1 MIRPSRFLLLAEQRA
16 LEARGPRSAPV
27 TGRGPRTAQWSRAVL
42 SERHVSGTRRALSWA
57 SRVSGAGVPSEPV
70 WPRPG
75 ACTAASCFDCWKVL
89 ESFMFVLHILSW
101 ECYLNL
107 SRTAEQDGRL
117 VERTSGECKCLIVLG
132 REGHGPW
139 KGRGSPVSPG
149 SEGMAGRSPACTV
162 SALAL
167 SCALGGAQ
175 RPAAPGTCSARACVL
190 PHCLSDV
197 LWYLF

>member
-1 MIRPSRFLLLAEQRA
+1 MIHSSDSSLSASVVMIRLSRFLLLAEQRA
-16 LEARGPRSAPV
+16 LEAHGPRSAPV
-27 TGRGPRTAQWSRAVL
+27 TGLGPRTTQWSRAVL
-42 SERHVSGTRRALSWA
+42 SERHVSGTLRALSWA

-117 VERTSGECKCLIVLG
+117 VERMSGEWKCLIVLG
-132 REGHGPW
+132 REGAGTLE
-139 KGRGSPVSPG
+139 GTRVPG
-149 SEGMAGRSPACTV
+149 VPR
-162 SALAL
+162 L
-167 SCALGGAQ
+167 
-175 RPAAPGTCSARACVL
+175 
-190 PHCLSDV
+190 
-197 LWYLF
+197 